1 MIQPPAL
8 TDESKSLHITS
19 VEKKVQD
26 SWTNFYHNI
35 HWKAQLENSQPY
47 WYISKT
53 QLEKKKNS
61 LLFRSSNLSKS
72 ILGSRSVE
80 ATAPERVWSLGH
92 VLLAELQHSLDRSAM
107 DLCVHSQNRN
117 ANWMTSIYDIV
128 WYYYTNEPPNPPVV
142 LVTGV
147 YINFQSNRINLLKA

>member
-26 SWTNFYHNI
+26 WWTNFYHNI
-35 HWKAQLENSQPY
+35 HRKAQLENSQPY
-47 WYISKT
+47 WYISQT

-61 LLFRSSNLSKS
+61 LLFRSSNLSINFGVKVGWS
-72 ILGSRSVE
+72 YCSWTCLEFGSRTSCRI
-80 ATAPERVWSLGH
+80 TTQSLN
-92 VLLAELQHSLDRSAM
+92 RSAM

-128 WYYYTNEPPNPPVV
+128 WYYYTNELPNPPVV

>member
-1 MIQPPAL
+1 MILPLAL

-26 SWTNFYHNI
+26 WWTNFYHNI
-35 HWKAQLENSQPY
+35 HQKAQLENSQPY
-47 WYISKT
+47 WYISQT

-61 LLFRSSNLSKS
+61 FLFRSSNLSKS

-92 VLLAELQHSLDRSAM
+92 VLLAELQHKASIGPPWTCVFIPKTEMQIGWHQFMIKSDIIILMSLPIP
-107 DLCVHSQNRN
+107 LQYLSQ
-117 ANWMTSIYDIV
+117 
-128 WYYYTNEPPNPPVV
+128 
-142 LVTGV
+142 V
-147 YINFQSNRINLLKA
+147 YILISNLTELIS

>member
-1 MIQPPAL
+1 MIQPSTL

-26 SWTNFYHNI
+26 WWTNFYHNI
-35 HWKAQLENSQPY
+35 HRKAQLENSQPY

-53 QLEKKKNS
+53 QLEKKINS

-92 VLLAELQHSLDRSAM
+92 VLLAELQHKASIGPPWT
-107 DLCVHSQNRN
+107 CVHSQNRN

-128 WYYYTNEPPNPPVV
+128 WYYYTNEPPNPPAV